1 MTTSNAQANPFDAY
15 HVAPLTYDKDGV
27 PLADAPFTDT
37 GDTKRYAVIVP
48 PSKVIPVIFV
58 PGIMGSNLRLK
69 SLPRGFEQKR
79 YTTGASTGWKWP
91 PVQATT
97 TGWGDMAW
105 RPGDG
110 AGFMARRFWPLEAPE
125 RRRLLDPSN
134 TEVDDREAVPD
145 SALQG
150 FIFSTASD
158 GRNREA
164 NAHNRRE
171 GFVNEMKR
179 RGWGSVFLTSY
190 GPLLGLLEQR
200 LNHMYQAGA
209 LNEFWQANILDRK
222 RYIRSGRGA
231 VKTEDTGWGI
241 VRGDKRISADDV
253 KKAARYWLPVHAVGY
268 NWTQSN
274 ADSAAHL
281 AKKIDEFIG
290 HYQKLGYECEKVVL
304 VTHSMGGLVARA
316 AVHPEMGGAAG
327 KVVGVVHS
335 VMPTHGAAAAYKR
348 CRSGFE
354 GAGHTSKT
362 AITASILG
370 KDGPEVAAVFSNSP
384 GALQLLPSKLYGMNW
399 LKVEDAKGVELL
411 SLPKSDPYSEIYAQK
426 DVWWRLMNPEWLD
439 ARSDGKPEDARLAW
453 GKLRR
458 NLEEASSFHDTLA
471 SSHHPHTHLH
481 YGNDTEGHPAF
492 GNIRWRLNNGPSGLS
507 ANATGSRDFVDQ
519 PDGRV
524 SLLDVRAQNGRA
536 SAAAVF
542 TMRAQ
547 DEAGDGTVPRR
558 SASALN
564 ASVELAAEHAGY
576 EHQSSYQDVRV
587 QELTA
592 YSIVRLVAEN
602 MP

>member
-1 MTTSNAQANPFDAY
+1 MTTSNAPADPFDAY

-27 PLADAPFTDT
+27 PLADAPFTDK

-48 PSKVIPVIFV
+48 PSKVVPVILV
-58 PGIMGSNLRLK
+58 PGIMGSNLKLK
-69 SLPRGFEQKR
+69 SLPPGFEEKR
-79 YTTGASTGWKWP
+79 YATGAKARWEWP
-91 PVQATT
+91 PVEATT
-97 TGWGDMAW
+97 VGWGDQAW

-110 AGFMARRFWPLEAPE
+110 AGFMARRFWPLEAAE
-125 RRRLLDPSN
+125 RRRLLDPAN
-134 TEVDDREAVPD
+134 TEVDDRESIPE
-145 SALQG
+145 SALQD
-150 FIFSTASD
+150 FIFSSASD

-164 NAHNRRE
+164 NAHNRRQ

-179 RGWGSVFLTSY
+179 RGWGSVFLASY
-190 GPLLGLLEQR
+190 GQFLGSLEKR
-200 LNHMYQAGA
+200 LNYMYQAGA
-209 LNEFWQANILDRK
+209 LNEFWQETILNRK
-222 RYIRSGRGA
+222 RHIRSGRA
-231 VKTEDTGWGI
+231 VRTEQAGWGI
-241 VRGDKRISADDV
+241 VRGDKQITADDV

-281 AKKIDEFIG
+281 VRKIDEFIG

-316 AVHPEMGGAAG
+316 AVHSAMGGAAG
-327 KVVGVVHS
+327 KVVGVVHG

-354 GAGHTSKT
+354 GAGHTSKA
-362 AITASILG
+362 AITADILG
-370 KDGPEVAAVFSNSP
+370 QDGPEVAAVFSNSP

-399 LKVEDAKGVELL
+399 LKVEDAKGTELM
-411 SLPKSDPYSEIYAQK
+411 SLPKADPYSEIYAQK

-439 ARSDGKPEDARLAW
+439 GGARATRRSTEIAW
-453 GKLRR
+453 GVFEE
-458 NLEEASSFHDTLA
+458 NLGKANSFHSSLG
-471 SSHHPHTHLH
+471 SSHHPHTHVH
-481 YGNDTEGHPAF
+481 YGNDAEDHRAF
-492 GNIRWRLNNGPSGLS
+492 GNIRWKVNNGPSGLS
-507 ANATGSRDFVDQ
+507 ANATASRDFADR

-524 SLLDVRAQNGRA
+524 KLHDMRAMIGRT
-536 SAAAVF
+536 SAPAVF
-542 TMRAQ
+542 TMQGQ

-592 YSIVRLVAEN
+592 YSIVRLIAEN